1 MANAQTAHSIELRRA
16 TARAQREKINRS
28 GMRVEVSFLSSDAEY
43 IEKMNRLNQLTGGN
57 KATLKMLLDSYTK
70 KNSEKK

>member
-16 TARAQREKINRS
+16 TARALREQVKKT
-28 GMRVEVSFLSSDAEY
+28 GMRVDVSFLGSEAEY
-43 IEKMNRLNQLTGGN
+43 IEKMNQLNEQTGGN

-70 KNSEKK
+70 KEQ